1 MLTLLIADDEFFILE
16 RLKRITD
23 YPALGYNLTAAVLN
37 GRDAMQIIEEESPDL
52 AILDIKMPFLSGL
65 DIAGQIYEKN
75 LKTKVVILTS
85 YDYFNYAKQA
95 IKYQVFS
102 YLLKPVNVDE
112 LKEILADAARE
123 IGEQRQRDSQLKEY
137 KHLRTGPLLRH
148 LTPQDQASMDPY
160 NKEAA
165 VTSAVVEMIQS
176 SYSDPRLDLPC
187 IAEKVGYTQNYIS
200 SIFKRNTGLTVVQ
213 YITQCRMN
221 AANILL
227 TVQHMPVNQV
237 YSEVGYSN
245 PFYFSKRFKQYFGYS
260 PSECPGALAS
270 DPDTKH

>member
-1 MLTLLIADDEFFILE
+1 MLTLLIADDEYFILE
-16 RLKRITD
+16 NLKRITD
-23 YPALGYNLTAAVLN
+23 YPALGYHLIATALN
-37 GRDAMQIIEEESPDL
+37 GRDAMQIIEEKSPDL

-65 DIAGQIYEKN
+65 DIARRIYEEN
-75 LKTKVVILTS
+75 RKTKVVILTS
-85 YDYFNYAKQA
+85 YDYFDFAQQS

-102 YLLKPVNVDE
+102 YLLKPVNVNE
-112 LKEILADAARE
+112 LKEILTDAAMQ
-123 IGEQRQRDSQLKEY
+123 INDQRQKDSKLLEY
-137 KHLRTGPLLRH
+137 RH
-148 LTPQDQASMDPY
+148 LQTESLLQYPASSEIASSD
-160 NKEAA
+160 NKEANIA
-165 VTSAVVEMIQS
+165 KSVIEMIRS
-176 SYSDPRLDLPC
+176 SYSDPRLDLPY
-187 IAEKVGYTQNYIS
+187 IAEKIGYTQNYIS

-260 PSECPGALAS
+260 PSECPNTLS
-270 DPDTKH
+270 SSPDKG